1 MLESAERIQYITDY
15 IVNYEN
21 NIKILNKL
29 GLFDNA
35 TLFEL
40 FAIECMSLW
49 FGQRFFNLNSTKSN
63 YPYVD
68 LISDDD
74 TILVQVST
82 NQNITEKI
90 KSTLEKIRDSSVVH
104 ADKIKEVYFFVLDNS
119 SISNVKDYSNN
130 NQIGNISFLK
140 DKHLITTK
148 NVIEKAKVDLDFQK
162 NLYELCVY
170 ERNTISVCVTSLKQ
184 AINNSKS
191 LIEDSIDDL
200 IAGEYEINRSEILSE
215 MNEST
220 DRFISV
226 QGVAGSGKS
235 ALCKKFLK
243 DKDLVLF
250 ARAEKFIEANSL
262 DSIWNLNLQDVFRYT
277 ANKRI
282 YIYILMHLN
291 LLLMHQKQNMIFY
304 FSFMIMQLIMNMF
317 ISSHRVDLLIKMHS

>member
-1 MLESAERIQYITDY
+1 MY
-15 IVNYEN
+15 IV
-21 NIKILNKL
+21 KIVHSYI
-29 GLFDNA
+29 D
-35 TLFEL
+35 
-40 FAIECMSLW
+40 IY
-49 FGQRFFNLNSTKSN
+49 TKSN